1 MKNEKFRNKNRK
13 KEEFQVRTDLAL
25 EQRECVPGD
34 GGEIAGVSLREW
46 TGEQSLVKLSEVRIL
61 DGRGA
66 EAMGKPQGTYLT
78 LEAPQLAK
86 RGEECQEA
94 VSRELAIQIQR
105 LSASLLKHHLTGR
118 EGNEAEAGIR
128 ILAVGL
134 GNHLV
139 TPDSLGPETIGNLQ
153 MTRHLESQMGP
164 GFLQ

>member
-1 MKNEKFRNKNRK
+1 MKNSGIKTEKR
-13 KEEFQVRTDLAL
+13 EFQVRTDLAL

-86 RGEECQEA
+86 GGEGGGFPGAGYTDTAA
-94 VSRELAIQIQR
+94 VSFTFET
-105 LSASLLKHHLTGR
+105 S
-118 EGNEAEAGIR
+118 
-128 ILAVGL
+128 
-134 GNHLV
+134 
-139 TPDSLGPETIGNLQ
+139 PDRQGGE
-153 MTRHLESQMGP
+153 
-164 GFLQ
+164 